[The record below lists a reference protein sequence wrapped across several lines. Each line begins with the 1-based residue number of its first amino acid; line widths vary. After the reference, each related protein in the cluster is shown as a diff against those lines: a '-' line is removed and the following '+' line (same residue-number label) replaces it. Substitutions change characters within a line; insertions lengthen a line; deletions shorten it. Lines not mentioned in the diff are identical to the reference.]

1 MSRGIP
7 AMMMYSGKKTPMKI
21 VRSMDRAQANSL
33 EQSLSRQ
40 GELGILAQRVVADA
54 ATAAI
59 GLPCSNPSRIARVFA
74 VKLAHSIAHEQSRA
88 FCSRARV
95 DGPNDPV
102 PVGVTLERKPKLSAD
117 NFLLLQQQP
126 GFGKYGFIRQWLCIR
141 DILSK
146 EIFK

>member
-59 GLPCSNPSRIARVFA
+59 GLPCSNPSRIARAFA
-74 VKLAHSIAHEQSRA
+74 VACGSSEIAKIVA
-88 FCSRARV
+88 DF
-95 DGPNDPV
+95 P
-102 PVGVTLERKPKLSAD
+102 LSA
-117 NFLLLQQQP
+117 NLISTGCSFRR
-126 GFGKYGFIRQWLCIR
+126 I
-141 DILSK
+141 
-146 EIFK
+146 